1 MTGQNLTQDFT
12 KVSNMVVQYVDDSTN
27 LISAANINE
36 VNLYIDKY
44 FHILECYYELNKLT
58 LNSGK
63 TKFLVI
69 CKPNLRPNTNTVQ
82 LNTANY
88 TIEQT
93 KKVKILGIYVT
104 SGLCN
109 NATINDIISKVNYR
123 LNILK
128 KVISYTD
135 FRTTKRLFNS
145 IIISVFK
152 YGSPLL
158 INSSTQS
165 LHKLNTL
172 LIKCARPI

>member
-1 MTGQNLTQDFT
+1 M
-12 KVSNMVVQYVDDSTN
+12 
-27 LISAANINE
+27 
-36 VNLYIDKY
+36 
-44 FHILECYYELNKLT
+44 
-58 LNSGK
+58 
-63 TKFLVI
+63 VI

-135 FRTTKRLFNS
+135 FRTTKMLFNS

-152 YGSPLL
+152 YGS
-158 INSSTQS
+158 
-165 LHKLNTL
+165 K
-172 LIKCARPI
+172 